1 VSYSIFPSL
10 VRVLLIPP
18 PSIVSIY
25 PSLYRVLPGF
35 LLSLSLS
42 LLTLLLVSIS
52 IGIIIP
58 TALVYCVFYRIDPSL
73 YCAVRYLFSSLYV
86 PFLFFFVL
94 LVVVLLP
101 VRLLPLRIVE
111 LIFNGFERVFL
122 FLFLFVVLF
131 VFRFRFRFRFLFLFL
146 SVVSK
151 EKIRSFETVCLV
163 KYCDVNRLSCQVCS
177 LFVSTMKIRSEC
189 VKY

>member
-1 VSYSIFPSL
+1 MFVFFLFLLLRSYLSIRLFIVSY
-10 VRVLLIPP
+10 RVF
-18 PSIVSIY
+18 Y
-25 PSLYRVLPGF
+25 
-35 LLSLSLS
+35 SLS

-52 IGIIIP
+52 IGSIIP
-58 TALVYCVFYRIDPSL
+58 TALVYCVFYRIDPSR

-111 LIFNGFERVFL
+111 LICNGFERVFL

-131 VFRFRFRFRFLFLFL
+131 VFRFRFRFLFLFLFL

-163 KYCDVNRLSCQVCS
+163 KYCDINRSSCFKYCPSSYPQG
-177 LFVSTMKIRSEC
+177 RSDPN
-189 VKY
+189 V